1 MSSVSFLCIL
11 PMQDLLMLG
20 SEARMNTPGTV
31 GDNWQW
37 RFQWQQVEAETLE
50 KIARLVTLYQR

>member
-1 MSSVSFLCIL
+1 
-11 PMQDLLMLG
+11 MQDLLMLG

-31 GDNWQW
+31 GKNWSW
-37 RFQWQQVEAETLE
+37 RFQWEQVEAEKIE